1 MASNSKKT
9 KRIRDRKRKPNK
21 ANQKSDRRRIEK
33 NREILRELESKDA
46 T

>member
-9 KRIRDRKRKPNK
+9 KRIRHRKKKPNK
-21 ANQKSDRRRIEK
+21 ANQKANQTRIQRNAEM
-33 NREILRELESKDA
+33 LRELASGTE